1 MRFHGSTFLGRS
13 LKVEPIRDH
22 PKMGRV
28 KVPEHMVSYVVGAAK
43 KAPKVSR
50 NNSHNHH
57 SNNNN
62 NNSPVQSLRSVS
74 RPSPSPNN
82 EPKRDVSVKELRKR
96 KQQQEKEKLRAD
108 MEFNL
113 SPTQEAE
120 LLRAARRGYLTLE
133 GKSYS
138 RNRQTNALAKAH
150 RQYCDEREKP
160 QIVLCK
166 AVGVGSKRSPL
177 DCLIV
182 DLSPLRLT
190 KGVGDDLMD
199 DFMVQWKTQILVAAA
214 NTGMILRR
222 DYREEGCQSLSMLHD
237 DDDMDDMREGE
248 CVFVDMDQG
257 ITDQI
262 ASAEAETLLEYTI
275 TLTDDDSWATE
286 PISRLPV
293 VSLGILEGERC
304 NAKAMAKE
312 LADLWDIPMEPLDQM
327 ETQETPQRDT
337 KREDDQKNR
346 GGKARRHRR
355 NENKRRRQNHQRDIN
370 TYFR

>member
-28 KVPEHMVSYVVGAAK
+28 KVPEHLVSYVVGAAK
-43 KAPKVSR
+43 RAPKVNR
-50 NNSHNHH
+50 NNNHR
-57 SNNNN
+57 ND

-74 RPSPSPNN
+74 RPTTPSPNN
-82 EPKRDVSVKELRKR
+82 ESTKREVSSKELRKR
-96 KQQQEKEKLRAD
+96 KQQQQEKLRAE
-108 MEFNL
+108 MEFTL
-113 SPTQEAE
+113 TPTQQAE

-133 GKSYS
+133 GKGYS
-138 RNRQTNALAKAH
+138 KDRQTNALAKAH

-190 KGVGDDLMD
+190 KGVGADLVD

-214 NTGMILRR
+214 NTGMTLRR
-222 DYREEGCQSLSMLHD
+222 DVKNEAELSILND
-237 DDDMDDMREGE
+237 DDIDDTEDDGE
-248 CVFVDMDQG
+248 CIFVDMDQG

-262 ASAEAETLLEYTI
+262 ASAEAETLMEYTI
-275 TLTDDDSWATE
+275 TLTDEDSWATE

-293 VSLGILEGERC
+293 VSLGIFEGERC

-312 LADLWDIPMEPLDQM
+312 LADLWDIPTEPLDQM
-327 ETQETPQRDT
+327 VGQETPQHDS
-337 KREDDQKNR
+337 KRNDEDSKHR
-346 GGKARRHRR
+346 GSKTRRHRR
-355 NENKRRRQNHQRDIN
+355 DENKRRRQNHQRDIN
-370 TYFR
+370 RYLR